1 MYRQN
6 TVLNDFINFLKA
18 RGRFREIEFIDNSVQ
33 AIPRIPDFPKLV
45 FYIEET
51 RTSQKYILEINGT
64 ESSVMNREIKEFFSL
79 NNLGLHQIR
88 LKYELVKEGS
98 NLILQIEGI
107 GPSFDFLNDQVLDL
121 IESGSYSVESTQKT
135 LIFSNE
141 ATSKPEIP
149 KRRPQL
155 TQTHQIEA
163 KIHSSETKNSLK
175 TSNTAISPHRE
186 ITKVKE
192 ASITGKTDTQ
202 PTEAKREIARP
213 KDVIDG
219 TKTTI
224 KEDLPVDSETKPVDE
239 PFDDLLSEDASE
251 NLEADLFR
259 PKPSKREYSE
269 DITPYLKQTN
279 SLFRKDN
286 WEEDLPTEFEMEIL
300 EKTYMRI
307 KHRTKPE
314 ILAKD
319 LGISVEEAEQHLRS
333 LISKGLL
340 RTQVGWFIIKK
351 SHLPFFKATFAE
363 SDKRKKKKKSARIS
377 RIGEGLTPEEIA
389 TINAIKSRPNLKA
402 QSNLLTRPTGLK
414 QSVLKDVLRNLVD
427 KGILRVSYG
436 WYILK
441 DKNILE
447 HKRGGSTLDSTS
459 PKNVFRV
466 PEGITLTPAE
476 KKVIQALLERP
487 QYKAQSNLLTTDV
500 KLPKEQIKQVLRE
513 LVEKDIC
520 KVTYGWYMLKKPEIF
535 QESNN

>member
-1 MYRQN
+1 
-6 TVLNDFINFLKA
+6 
-18 RGRFREIEFIDNSVQ
+18 
-33 AIPRIPDFPKLV
+33 PKLV

-88 LKYELVKEGS
+88 LKYELTKEES
-98 NLILQIEGI
+98 ELILQIEGI
-107 GPSFDFLNDQVLDL
+107 GPSFDYLNEQVLDL
-121 IESGSYSVESTQKT
+121 IESGSYTIASTQKT
-135 LIFSNE
+135 LIFSSE
-141 ATSKPEIP
+141 AISKNQIP

-155 TQTHQIEA
+155 TQTHHIETRT
-163 KIHSSETKNSLK
+163 HSSTIKPVLKSTNTSKLPHSETLERKDVQTLK
-175 TSNTAISPHRE
+175 EP
-186 ITKVKE
+186 K
-192 ASITGKTDTQ
+192 TQ
-202 PTEAKREIARP
+202 PEKP
-213 KDVIDG
+213 KDEIIRSIHATDEKESSIKEPVPENSEEKTID
-219 TKTTI
+219 TVVDDSFDNLI
-224 KEDLPVDSETKPVDE
+224 KEDS
-239 PFDDLLSEDASE
+239 SA

-259 PKPSKREYSE
+259 PRPSKKEYSE
-269 DITPYLKQTN
+269 DIAPYLKQTN

-319 LGISVEEAEQHLRS
+319 LGISVDEAEQHLRS

-447 HKRGGSTLDSTS
+447 HKRGGATSDSSS

-466 PEGITLTPAE
+466 PEGMTLTPAE

-487 QYKAQSNLLTTDV
+487 QYKAQSNLLTADV
-500 KLPKEQIKQVLRE
+500 KLPKDQIKQVLRE

-520 KVTYGWYMLKKPEIF
+520 KVTYGWYMLKRPELF
-535 QESNN
+535 QESKE